1 MGRSRF
7 EDEGGHEGGMERW
20 LITYADLITLLL
32 AFFVIMYAMSNVDA
46 TKYEMMA
53 KSLKL
58 ALGMEKA
65 GQGLVSNM
73 SGEQPGKDSSISL
86 KGTDDRKKAMPQQE
100 VNELVDL
107 KQAQERREFDYMI
120 KRIKEYTEEKK
131 IVNNLSATTDGRGL
145 VLNLSDTVLFESG
158 KADLSPRAKELL
170 DALAD
175 ILLESHKH
183 IKVEG
188 HTDNVPIRNE
198 RYPSNWQLST
208 DRATNVIMYWIEKYP
223 EASGLLSAAGYGE
236 HRPIALNDTVAGR
249 AKNRRV
255 DIIVLRDA
263 IAKGEPL
270 SEEDSKLDAGAPL
283 PNVKE

>member
-7 EDEGGHEGGMERW
+7 EEEGGHEGGMERW

-46 TKYEMMA
+46 TKYETMA

-58 ALGMEKA
+58 ALGLEKA
-65 GQGLVSNM
+65 GQGLVPSM
-73 SGEQPGKDSSISL
+73 SGQSPGNDSTVSL
-86 KGTDDRKKAMPQQE
+86 KGNDKKKKTVEQQK
-100 VNELVDL
+100 VDSLVDM
-107 KQAQERREFDYMI
+107 KQAQEAREYSFMI
-120 KRIKEYTEEKK
+120 KRIKEYTEEKN
-131 IVNNLSATTDGRGL
+131 IVHNLSATTDGRGL
-145 VLNLSDTVLFESG
+145 VLNLSDTMLFESG
-158 KADLSPRAKELL
+158 KADLSPRAKEIL

-175 ILLESHKH
+175 IILDSDKH

-188 HTDNVPIRNE
+188 HTDNVPIKNE

-223 EASGLLSAAGYGE
+223 EASDRLSAGGYGE
-236 HRPIALNDTVAGR
+236 HRPIAPNDTVEGR

-255 DIIVLRDA
+255 NIIVLRDA
-263 IAKGEPL
+263 IAKGEPAAI
-270 SEEDSKLDAGAPL
+270 EEKPVVIEEPL